1 MNNLNKISSISKGL
15 KIIINI
21 LIFLLPLYY
30 LQYWLLINITKE
42 DLLQTDI
49 SMIQQSVGL
58 ICSCLPLLI
67 LLILLIRIRDLLHYY
82 INGELFL
89 YEHVLIFKKIA
100 KLFALWVIFSII
112 YEGIKSV
119 IFSWNNINNRYL
131 EIQIDA
137 NQTIL
142 IFMSLVIYVLAL
154 IVDEGRKIKEENSL
168 TI

>member
-49 SMIQQSVGL
+49 SMIQQSMGL